1 MRNRSAQDV
10 ELGTRSD
17 VSQPA
22 VQPLPTGPAATTD
35 EKHTAIKVPDEENDL
50 GATTDETS
58 VATDE
63 IELPNGGYG
72 WVVVIC
78 VLGVNACTWG
88 VNTTYGVYSSYFLQH
103 NYYAATQLDYAWVGG
118 LSAAIAVAMGPLAN
132 LFVRKFGFKAP
143 MYAGS
148 VLVGLGQCCAGVTKS
163 FGGFLACQGIVFGI
177 GLGMLLVPSQPLVA
191 HWFDKRLAFA
201 QGIAQAGSGVG
212 GVIWANTTP
221 LLLQRVGVKWTLVT
235 NGLITMVIL
244 LIATFFIKGRHTAV
258 GAKSASFHVSLVWT
272 NFGFAWFL
280 VWGALTI
287 MAYFIAIYTLASYCT
302 DGLGLTQKQGG
313 AVMSILAAGQIVGR
327 PVWGYALDRG
337 GRVNM
342 VIVSYLICAVATLAI
357 WLPGRSFGLM
367 ALFGLL
373 HGLTGGTIHSAA
385 TPMLTSIVG
394 LQDLGSALAIY
405 WVDLSIPSLVSQV
418 LAILL
423 VNYSRNH
430 LGKTGADAYTISIG
444 FCGAVTFAGAF
455 ALIGSKRYLQGDFK
469 ILKKS

>member
-1 MRNRSAQDV
+1 M
-10 ELGTRSD
+10 
-17 VSQPA
+17 
-22 VQPLPTGPAATTD
+22 
-35 EKHTAIKVPDEENDL
+35 
-50 GATTDETS
+50 
-58 VATDE
+58 
-63 IELPNGGYG
+63 
-72 WVVVIC
+72 
-78 VLGVNACTWG
+78 
-88 VNTTYGVYSSYFLQH
+88 
-103 NYYAATQLDYAWVGG
+103 
-118 LSAAIAVAMGPLAN
+118 
-132 LFVRKFGFKAP
+132 
-143 MYAGS
+143 
-148 VLVGLGQCCAGVTKS
+148 
-163 FGGFLACQGIVFGI
+163 
-177 GLGMLLVPSQPLVA
+177 A

-221 LLLQRVGVKWTLVT
+221 LLLQRVGVKWTLVI

-280 VWGALTI
+280 IWGALTSEFGGSCPPAGRSRSLPTALLTLLV

-342 VIVSYLICAVATLAI
+342 VIVSYLICGVATLAI

-385 TPMLTSIVG
+385 TPVLTSIVG

-444 FCGAVTFAGAF
+444 FCGALTFVGAF
-455 ALIGSKRYLQGDFK
+455 ALYGSKRYLQGDFK
-469 ILKKS
+469 VLKKS